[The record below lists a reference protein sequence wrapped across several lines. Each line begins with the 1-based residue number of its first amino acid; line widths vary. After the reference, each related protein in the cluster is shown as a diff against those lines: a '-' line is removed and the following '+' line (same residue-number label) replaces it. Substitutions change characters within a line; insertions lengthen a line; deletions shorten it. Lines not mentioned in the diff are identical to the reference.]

1 MHTPI
6 CNQQLHHDKILST
19 SAGAPHP
26 DRRNVHAM
34 AISGSVIR
42 VSWSAPTVPNS
53 ELPITGY
60 SVQYKVRREKD
71 NIETLMVQS
80 SPAEATGLLPDTE
93 YRVLVASINALGAGE
108 YCCNEMS
115 SSIYVRTS
123 NGK

>member
-1 MHTPI
+1 MHPPI

-19 SAGAPHP
+19 SVGVPHP

-60 SVQYKVRREKD
+60 SVQYKVRHEKD

-80 SPAEATGLLPDTE
+80 SPAEVTGLLPE
-93 YRVLVASINALGAGE
+93 YRVFVASINALGAGE

-115 SSIYVRTS
+115 SSIYVRAS